1 VIDMP
6 RGGARAVS
14 GPPPDP
20 NSLRSAKAAERG
32 GWKTLPAEGR
42 TGELPEWPLTEP
54 TPRELAL
61 WEDLWSKPQAVAWEE
76 MGQVLEVALFART
89 LAEAERADTR
99 VDVKK
104 MVRGYLDSLGLSVS
118 GMLRNRWKIAPA
130 TDAPVGE
137 VLPIEG
143 ATAHRRP
150 SARDR
155 MKVVPRD
162 EGA

>member
-1 VIDMP
+1 MP

-20 NSLRSAKAAERG
+20 NSLRQVKAAERG

-42 TGELPEWPLTEP
+42 TGELPEWPLTEA
-54 TPRELAL
+54 TDREWAL
-61 WEDLWSKPQAVAWEE
+61 WEDLWSKPQAVVWEE
-76 MGQVLEVALFART
+76 MGQELEVALFART
-89 LAEAERADTR
+89 LAEAERPDAR

-104 MVRGYLDSLGLSVS
+104 MVRGYLDSLGLSVT

-130 TDAPVGE
+130 AGVETETEEAAP
-137 VLPIEG
+137 
-143 ATAHRRP
+143 AARRP

-155 MKVVPRD
+155 LKVVPSG

>member
-1 VIDMP
+1 MP

-20 NSLRSAKAAERG
+20 SSLRQMKAAERG
-32 GWKTLPAEGR
+32 GWTTLPAEGR
-42 TGELPEWPLTEP
+42 TGEPPEWPLTEA
-54 TPRELAL
+54 TPRELVL
-61 WEDLWSKPQAVAWEE
+61 WEDLWAKPQAVVWEE

-89 LAEAERADTR
+89 LAEAERPDTR

-104 MVRGYLDSLGLSVS
+104 MVRGYLDSLGLSVA

-130 TDAPVGE
+130 VEGPDASVPVE
-137 VLPIEG
+137 DRPVV
-143 ATAHRRP
+143 RRP

-155 MKVVPRD
+155 LKVVPSG
-162 EGA
+162 EGT